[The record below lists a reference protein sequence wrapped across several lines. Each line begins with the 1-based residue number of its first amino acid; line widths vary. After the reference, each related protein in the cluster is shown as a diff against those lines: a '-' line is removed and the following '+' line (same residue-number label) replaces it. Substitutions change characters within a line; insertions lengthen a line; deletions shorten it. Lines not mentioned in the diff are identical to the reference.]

1 MRGLAI
7 LALPILLAV
16 ANAQPTQK
24 SADEQRHF
32 RWSERAAH
40 EISYKHTIRSAP
52 ELSPTERKMLIDSVF
67 ERFKQRQIM
76 NDPMFDDTTEERLRK
91 LASDT
96 RIELIELGDKG
107 SREVLAQGNG
117 LGNCGATGNCIFW
130 VFHLSPEGTKLLL
143 EAQGFEK
150 VLVRPW
156 STNGYRDIVL
166 SSHESAMERYHVWYK
181 YSDGSYRK
189 AACYMW
195 VTSYGPDVLPSPEVS
210 QVKCGK

>member
-1 MRGLAI
+1 MAI
-7 LALPILLAV
+7 LALINLMTLA
-16 ANAQPTQK
+16 AAQPVPTTGDRQH
-24 SADEQRHF
+24 HF

-40 EISYKHTIRSAP
+40 ELSYKHTIRSAP
-52 ELSPTERKMLIDSVF
+52 ELTPAERKMLFDAVF
-67 ERFKQRQIM
+67 ERLNQRQIM
-76 NDPMFDDTTEERLRK
+76 NDPMFDDTAGQQLRK

-96 RIELIELGDKG
+96 RIEFIEQGGPG

-117 LGNCGATGNCIFW
+117 LGACGGTGNCIFW
-130 VFHLSPEGTKLLL
+130 IFQLRPDGAKLLL

-150 VLVRPW
+150 VLIRSW
-156 STNGYRDIVL
+156 STNGHRDIVL

-195 VTSYGPDVLPSPEVS
+195 VTSYGPDVLPTPEVT
-210 QVKCGK
+210 QVKCGN